1 MTRSLPAAL
10 PVDRPSAARPGTA
23 PAGGTAA
30 TKLGRS
36 QRRLR
41 PLRPKNTRQ
50 LRFALGLA
58 VLAALSAA
66 LVLLYQSTHG
76 IKMVFMDS
84 VTYVSVARN
93 LLQGEGFVRW
103 NGRLFGAVW
112 PPGYPLLLA
121 LASWGGG
128 NPVAVAGPFNAML
141 HGATVFAAGHWLR
154 DRIASRFLAF
164 WGCLALACAAPL
176 LHAATTIMSEPA
188 FVLCVTLAFIQLD
201 HCLARGRRRRLA
213 AAAACA
219 GLAALT
225 RYAGLPL
232 IAAGTALLALQ
243 PGIRP
248 RIRAGRASAFALAA
262 LAPLGVWLYRNYR
275 VTGSFTHMDDFVPSG
290 RTLSE
295 NAGAALETLASWALF
310 APVNDVKAE
319 GGALLALAA
328 LLTLAGLGLFL
339 WRRDTGARRGYAALL
354 LCAAFVLAY
363 GAFIVVATLSHHVP
377 APSTRFLVPTYVP
390 LLFAFVFVADKA
402 RLQLRARRNT
412 RLARALPCLLKA
424 LLLAWIGSGLFLS
437 LYTSLFP
444 QRTRSSLHWAASPTM
459 RYMRTHLATG
469 WIFSNLAHHAYMQA
483 TRRVQHR
490 WLPGSLDD
498 LAPWLEAQLQ
508 RADDAYVIFFHG
520 LHHDPEQP
528 YRFSAADLRAL
539 AQLEPIA
546 ALTDGVVFRVAS
558 RDAQVRDDFD
568 ALTAATPVLEDVFR
582 VYRAAGALH
591 FVKAPCAWDDTEL
604 KFVLHAVPLR
614 RRDLPPA
621 RQALGFANL
630 DFPFSRYG
638 LRVDDRCLATVPL
651 PAYALA
657 RLRVGQFASAAPL
670 GRGVAWQADIPG
682 PILSPAA
689 GQALRADWA
698 AATAGVPSARAVF
711 DVYATP
717 DAVRFAKRPCRP
729 ADTQPKFILHALPV
743 RRWRLPW
750 HRRGPTF
757 ENLDF
762 AFADWDG
769 VLFEDRC
776 WVRVPLPSYPLDR
789 IRVGQFDSVNQRAL
803 WQKTLPLRS
812 PATRRAGNRG

>member
-1 MTRSLPAAL
+1 MAFP
-10 PVDRPSAARPGTA
+10 
-23 PAGGTAA
+23 
-30 TKLGRS
+30 
-36 QRRLR
+36 
-41 PLRPKNTRQ
+41 
-50 LRFALGLA
+50 
-58 VLAALSAA
+58 
-66 LVLLYQSTHG
+66 
-76 IKMVFMDS
+76 DS
-84 VTYVSVARN
+84 VIYASVARN
-93 LLQGEGFVRW
+93 LLQGEGFVSW
-103 NGRLFGAVW
+103 NGRLFGAMW

-121 LASWGGG
+121 LTSWGLGWF
-128 NPVAVAGPFNAML
+128 NPVAVAGSFSAAL

-164 WGCLALACAAPL
+164 WGCLALAGAAPL
-176 LHAATTIMSEPA
+176 LHAATTLMSESA
-188 FVLCVTLAFIQLD
+188 FVLCVTLACIQLD
-201 HCLARGRRRRLA
+201 RGLTRGRGRCLA

-275 VTGSFTHMDDFVPSG
+275 VTGAFTHMDDFVPSG
-290 RTLSE
+290 RTLLE
-295 NAGAALETLASWALF
+295 NAAAALETLASWLLF
-310 APVNDVKAE
+310 APVHDVKAE
-319 GGALLALAA
+319 GGGGVALAALLALAGA
-328 LLTLAGLGLFL
+328 GLFL
-339 WRRDTGARRGYAALL
+339 WRRYPGARDGYAALL
-354 LCAAFVLAY
+354 ICAAFVLAY
-363 GAFIVVATLSHHVP
+363 GAFIVVATLSYYVP
-377 APSTRFLVPTYVP
+377 APAHRFLMPAYVP

-402 RLQLRARRNT
+402 RRPLRAHRNA
-412 RLARALPCLLKA
+412 RLARALPFLLKT
-424 LLLAWIGSGLFLS
+424 LLLAWIGGGLCLS

-469 WIFSNLAHHAYMQA
+469 WIFSNQAHDAYMQSLR
-483 TRRVQHR
+483 TRSQVQHR

-498 LAPWLEAQLQ
+498 PWLEAQGQ
-508 RADDAYVIFFHG
+508 RSDDVYVIFFHG
-520 LHHDPEQP
+520 LYHPGKL
-528 YRFSAADLRAL
+528 YRFNAADLRAL

-546 ALTDGVVFRVAS
+546 ALTDGAVFRVAA
-558 RDAQVRDDFD
+558 RAAQVRHDFD
-568 ALTAATPVLEDVFR
+568 ARTATPPVLQDVFR
-582 VYRAAGALH
+582 VYLAAGALH

-621 RQALGFANL
+621 RQAPGFANL

-638 LRVDDRCLATVPL
+638 LRVDDRCWATVPL
-651 PAYALA
+651 PAYPLD
-657 RLRVGQFASAAPL
+657 RLTVGQFASAAPL
-670 GRGVAWQADIPG
+670 GNGAAWHADIPG
-682 PILSPAA
+682 PILSPA
-689 GQALRADWA
+689 GRQALRADWA
-698 AATAGVPSARAVF
+698 AATAGVPTARARF

-717 DAVRFAKRPCRP
+717 DAVRFAKTPCRP
-729 ADTQPKFILHALPV
+729 ADTHAKFILHALPV
-743 RRWRLPW
+743 RRGRMPW
-750 HRRGPTF
+750 PRRGPPF

-776 WVRVPLPSYPLDR
+776 WVRVPLPAYPLAG

-803 WQKTLPLRS
+803 WQETLPLRA
-812 PATRRAGNRG
+812 PATRRAGRRG